1 MEFSSIIG
9 ETLREISNNDR
20 QFLKLMDQKTI
31 KEHGHYVVPLPL
43 KSKNVNLRYNR
54 VLALKRLNCFHRRF
68 LKDDH
73 FYEMYKTSIADM
85 IAKGYARR
93 AGNNGE
99 SGNTWYI
106 PHHGVVHPAKP
117 GKVRVVFECSVKYRG
132 TSLNNQLI
140 SGSDLTNQLVGVLTR
155 FREEQMAFIANVE
168 TMFHQVRVP
177 EDQRGLLRFLL

>member
-31 KEHGHYVVPLPL
+31 KKHGHYVVSLPL

-93 AGNNGE
+93 AGKYMVHDQE
-99 SGNTWYI
+99 I
-106 PHHGVVHPAKP
+106 HGTYLTM
-117 GKVRVVFECSVKYRG
+117 GLFIQQ
-132 TSLNNQLI
+132 NQEK
-140 SGSDLTNQLVGVLTR
+140 S
-155 FREEQMAFIANVE
+155 M
-168 TMFHQVRVP
+168 
-177 EDQRGLLRFLL
+177 